1 MLISFLSCLGP
12 LRPQLLTG
20 LLVSMHK
27 PRSPSPWCLL
37 TCCPL
42 YLENCSQAPLNHP
55 PIIQVS
61 APTSLPLRGRFP
73 IYCGGSSH
81 LPVTPY
87 STSIQC
93 CSWNFCS
100 WKLLLMK
107 LLFVPITMPDSSYKR
122 FKTFLIH
129 KCSTKKYLCSHL
141 LKYVPRSL
149 NPIISSFP
157 KSKISSMIK
166 EAVTVS

>member
-12 LRPQLLTG
+12 LGPQPLAFLHLCISQGHPHLGVSSPATPSTWKTAPRPP
-20 LLVSMHK
+20 K
-27 PRSPSPWCLL
+27 PPSHRS
-37 TCCPL
+37 
-42 YLENCSQAPLNHP
+42 
-55 PIIQVS
+55 VS
-61 APTSLPLRGRFP
+61 APTSLPLKGRFP

-81 LPVTPY
+81 SPVTLY
-87 STSIQC
+87 STTQFNVAQETSAV
-93 CSWNFCS
+93 
-100 WKLLLMK
+100 
-107 LLFVPITMPDSSYKR
+107 LFVPITMPDSSYKR

-157 KSKISSMIK
+157 KSKISSMVK

>member
-12 LRPQLLTG
+12 QRPQPLAF
-20 LLVSMHK
+20 
-27 PRSPSPWCLL
+27 
-37 TCCPL
+37 L
-42 YLENCSQAPLNHP
+42 YLCISQGHPHLGVSSPAAPLPGKLPPGPLNHP

-61 APTSLPLRGRFP
+61 APTSLPLKGRFP

-81 LPVTPY
+81 SPVTLY
-87 STSIQC
+87 STTQFNVAHETSAV
-93 CSWNFCS
+93 
-100 WKLLLMK
+100 
-107 LLFVPITMPDSSYKR
+107 LFVPTTMPDSSYKR

-157 KSKISSMIK
+157 KSKISSMVK

>member
-61 APTSLPLRGRFP
+61 APTSLPLRGRVP

-87 STSIQC
+87 STTQFNAAHETSAV
-93 CSWNFCS
+93 
-100 WKLLLMK
+100 
-107 LLFVPITMPDSSYKR
+107 LFVPITMPDSSYKR

-129 KCSTKKYLCSHL
+129 KCSTKKYLRSHL
-141 LKYVPRSL
+141 SKYVPRSL